1 MQQLPANGIVC
12 IHCARRKFAF
22 GFLEGDKH
30 RVGLPLWRMEQA
42 NTGLPRCLEGRD
54 TQSSLDVVVA
64 VLCMKF
70 EMARE
75 RQIYGRPADS
85 RF

>member
-42 NTGLPRCLEGRD
+42 NTGLPRCLESRD
-54 TQSSLDVVVA
+54 T
-64 VLCMKF
+64 
-70 EMARE
+70 
-75 RQIYGRPADS
+75 
-85 RF
+85 